1 MEAVVS
7 LSDKEYLQ
15 INQALFSLAN
25 AYDIRRTEEKA
36 EETIGLTLPEQ
47 AVLMVIGQLAPV
59 NSRQLSHAMNIN
71 PGTISVRVQSLT
83 EKGLVR
89 KEQDQADRRNW
100 QLLLTEEGERLYQ
113 LTAAGAA
120 LYTRDFIAVLSED
133 EQQALH
139 RLLLKISHNLGY
151 GWQ

>member
-1 MEAVVS
+1 MS
-7 LSDKEYLQ
+7 LSDREYLQ

-25 AYDIRRTEEKA
+25 AYDVRRTEEKA
-36 EETIGLTLPEQ
+36 DKTTGLTLPEQ
-47 AVLMVIGQLAPV
+47 AVLMVVGQLASV

-71 PGTISVRVQSLT
+71 PGTISVRVQSLI

-89 KEQDQADRRNW
+89 KEQDQEDRRNW
-100 QLLLTEEGERLYQ
+100 RLLLTEEGEKLYQ
-113 LTAAGAA
+113 ITAAGAT

-133 EQQALH
+133 EQQDLH

-151 GWQ
+151 DWQ